1 MNKRIDGE
9 TIGLIILGAVCL
21 GILLF
26 AVTQTINNYQQAQ
39 LIKNLAA
46 QSNEY
51 NALKLAWELRQR

>member
-1 MNKRIDGE
+1 MNKKIDGE

-46 QSNEY
+46 QSKEY

>member
-1 MNKRIDGE
+1 MNKKIDGE

-51 NALKLAWELRQR
+51 NALKLAWELRQ